1 MQKANLKLPIDR
13 QKIRELALPA
23 ELALG
28 KALNYLA
35 KLSPRERFI
44 VTGGLVFVAI
54 FILLAGI
61 IGPLLHYQASL
72 DKMIA
77 SKDSQLRKIYT
88 MSATIKGLQAAA
100 ETGTTSQDKKFTLFG
115 FLEELAARLSINDR
129 IEYMKPITDTT
140 EAVHE
145 SVEVKIRGLYQDD
158 LIGLLFG
165 IENTPHPVKIKH
177 LTIRRQD
184 KDGYIDITFQV
195 VSYG

>member
-1 MQKANLKLPIDR
+1 VQKANLKLPIDR
-13 QKIRELALPA
+13 QKIRELVLPA

-44 VTGGLVFVAI
+44 VTGGLVFVSI

>member
-1 MQKANLKLPIDR
+1 MQKANLKLPMDR
-13 QKIRELALPA
+13 QKIRELALPV
-23 ELALG
+23 ELAVG

-35 KLSPRERFI
+35 RLSPRERLI
-44 VTGGLVFVAI
+44 VTGGMIFVAV

-88 MSATIKGLQAAA
+88 MSATIKGLQAAGK
-100 ETGTTSQDKKFTLFG
+100 TGSNSQDKKFTLFG
-115 FLEELAARLSINDR
+115 FLEDLAARLSINDR

-140 EAVHE
+140 EAGRE

-165 IENTPHPVKIKH
+165 IENTPYPVKIKH
-177 LTIRRQD
+177 FTIRRQE
-184 KDGYIDITFQV
+184 KDGYIDVTFQV

>member
-1 MQKANLKLPIDR
+1 MQKANLKIPIDR
-13 QKIRELALPA
+13 QKIRELVLPL
-23 ELALG
+23 ELAVG
-28 KALNYLA
+28 KALSYLA
-35 KLSPRERFI
+35 RLSPRERI
-44 VTGGLVFVAI
+44 LVTGGAVFVAV

-61 IGPLLHYQASL
+61 IGPLVHYQTSL

-88 MSATIKGLQAAA
+88 MSAAIRGLQAAA
-100 ETGTTSQDKKFTLFG
+100 ETGATSGDKRFTLFG
-115 FLEELAARLSINDR
+115 FLEDLAAHLSINDR

-140 EAVHE
+140 EVGHE

-177 LTIRRQD
+177 LIIRRQER
-184 KDGYIDITFQV
+184 DGNMDVTFQV